1 MECSTFRE
9 GQRKGGYMAHI
20 DKLYT
25 PALRRP
31 NLVPPTKALPELDWL
46 TKAAAGAAAKM
57 NTADWSFIVYY
68 F

>member
-1 MECSTFRE
+1 MV
-9 GQRKGGYMAHI
+9 HN